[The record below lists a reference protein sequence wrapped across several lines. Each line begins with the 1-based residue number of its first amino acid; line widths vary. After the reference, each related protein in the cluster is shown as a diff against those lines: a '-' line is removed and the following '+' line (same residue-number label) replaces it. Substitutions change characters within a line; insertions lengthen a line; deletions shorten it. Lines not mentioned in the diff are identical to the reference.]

1 MAFRKNSINT
11 LPVKTSK
18 IKVSK
23 KHFNFLVFIDNQK
36 NTVLEKRTQKG
47 IWQNL
52 YQFPLIETTHNINA
66 DEISELKISTY
77 TKNNPFELKLYNS
90 QAIVH
95 KLSHQHLHVKFWI
108 IETLKINTNT
118 IRIWRFRKVCSTRF
132 DF

>member
-1 MAFRKNSINT
+1 M
-11 LPVKTSK
+11 
-18 IKVSK
+18 
-23 KHFNFLVFIDNQK
+23 VFIDNKK

-52 YQFPLIETTHNINA
+52 YQFPLIETTHKINA

-77 TKNNPFELKLYNS
+77 TKNNPFELKLFNS

-118 IRIWRFRKVCSTRF
+118 IRFRDLEKYAVPVLISRFIEEFKNQI
-132 DF
+132 